1 MQFCSDCGAI
11 LNLFEFPDRELC
23 SSCLHTHKETELSEA
38 SKHSQQS
45 CPSTTLPQGARIFCQ
60 DGKMNIV
67 SQEGWNLW
75 CGLLSNSYDLES
87 ILQKVGR
94 IYAIRKK
101 RQQSK

>member
-23 SSCLHTHKETELSEA
+23 SSCFYTQKDAERHEA
-38 SKHSQQS
+38 TNKPQPP
-45 CPSTTLPQGARIFCQ
+45 CTCTTLPEGSRVFCQ
-60 DGKMNIV
+60 DGKINIV

-75 CGLLSNSYDLES
+75 CGLLSNSYDLDN

-94 IYAIRKK
+94 IYAIRKN
-101 RQQSK
+101 RQQNK